1 MTIYAQPGATFET
14 SVSGFATGETG
25 SVGVR
30 IGDGEGGTVTS
41 RTTADIV
48 EFPAGS
54 GIYMTTL
61 TAPTTAGQYVV
72 VWDVPGGGGGGGG
85 GQDYWE
91 AIALVVTSTG
101 AQVPA
106 PSGLDLVTLTDV
118 RRELEMPVSDSS
130 RDDLA
135 QTIIT
140 QISRAIMTYCQREF
154 RSAATGSTARRFRI
168 PVGQY
173 LLDLNPYDINSASGL
188 TVVINPDDGDGGTT
202 LTANTDY
209 RLNPINPD
217 DTYTSVTI
225 STDVGQMHAGQD
237 ARRFGYTIAAVT
249 SSAWGFASVPD
260 DVRRAAIVAVTANMD
275 RRLDAFAATQD
286 LVEGDIGLQPLRAAS
301 FALPTASMALLAPYR
316 RTVGAF

>member
-1 MTIYAQPGATFET
+1 MSIYAQPGASFET
-14 SVSGFATGETG
+14 SATGFPTG
-25 SVGVR
+25 LVGTIGVR
-30 IGDGEGGTVTS
+30 INDGAGAT
-41 RTTADIV
+41 TTARVTAGIT
-48 EFPAGS
+48 EFPSGS
-54 GIYMTTL
+54 GIYVKTL
-61 TAPTTAGQYVV
+61 TAPSVAGQYQV
-72 VWDVPGGGGGGGG
+72 VWDDGGTPAEWAVE
-85 GQDYWE
+85 D
-91 AIALVVTSTG
+91 LVVTSTG

-118 RRELEMPVSDSS
+118 RRELEMPVGDTS

-154 RSAATGSTARRFRI
+154 RSAATGSTTRRFRI

-188 TVVINPDDGDGGTT
+188 TVVINPDDADGGTT

-217 DTYTSVTI
+217 DTYTSLTI

-260 DVRRAAIVAVTANMD
+260 DVKRAAILAVSANMD
-275 RRLDAFAATQD
+275 RRLDAFGVSQD
-286 LVEGDIGLQPLRAAS
+286 LVDTDLGIQPLRAAS
-301 FALPTASMALLAPYR
+301 FALPTSTLAMLGPYR